1 MDARGYLRVLR
12 NWAWVL
18 IASVLLAGGAAYLV
32 SSALPK
38 TYESTAT
45 LIVGQ
50 SLQSTNPD
58 INQLLASQRLSQ
70 TYASLATTTSML
82 AQVVDTVG
90 LNEPADVLRKNV
102 AVTAATDST
111 LITITATDGD
121 AQRAATIA
129 NTLAGDLIAASPA
142 ISGRDASVQSFIDS
156 DLKATQQQIT
166 DSQAQLQRLLSL
178 PNPSTEEQ
186 NQIQTLQGQ
195 LVSLRQTYTTL
206 LASSSDSGANLLT
219 IVDPAIPADQP
230 AGPRVLLNTILAAF
244 VGLLLAIGI
253 AFLLDYLDD
262 TVKSGADVEALVG
275 VPTLGAI
282 IRMKGGGDR
291 SEIYHLAALLY
302 PRSPAAEAYRTLRT
316 NVEFAAVDA
325 PVRTILVT
333 SSIPGEGKTTTAANL
348 AVVFAQAGRRTL
360 LIDADLRKPGVHKM
374 FNLQNTEGLTS
385 LLRSDA
391 VDAVGIAQATEQ
403 ENLAV
408 ITTGPL
414 PPNPAELLGSQRM
427 KVILER
433 LAAAVDLV
441 IIDSPPL
448 RAVTDAA
455 ILASITDGTIFV
467 IDAGRTRRGAAV
479 SGRDALAKV
488 GARVLGVTLNR
499 LSEKASGD
507 YYYYDYHG
515 GYGSDGAPKDG
526 RDETARDRG
535 QGRGSVPPVVPA
547 GVKRE

>member
-18 IASVLLAGGAAYLV
+18 VASVLLAAGAAYLV

-38 TYESTAT
+38 AYQSSAT

-70 TYASLATTTSML
+70 TYASLATTTSVL
-82 AQVVDTVG
+82 AGVIDTVG
-90 LNEPADVLRKNV
+90 LNETADVLRKNV
-102 AVTAATDST
+102 AVTADTNTT
-111 LITITATDGD
+111 LITISVTDGD
-121 AQRAATIA
+121 PQRAATIA
-129 NTLAGDLIAASPA
+129 NALANELIAENSAVG
-142 ISGRDASVQSFIDS
+142 GRDPSVQSFIDS
-156 DLKATQQQIT
+156 DLKSTQQQIT
-166 DSQAQLQRLLSL
+166 DTEATLQNLLGLSS
-178 PNPSTEEQ
+178 PTTDEQ
-186 NQIQTLQGQ
+186 NQIQTLQGR
-195 LVSLRQTYTTL
+195 LANLRSTYATL
-206 LASSSDSGANLLT
+206 LGSSSNSGANLLT
-219 IVDPAIPADQP
+219 VVDPAIAALEPSS
-230 AGPRVLLNTILAAF
+230 PRIVLNAILAGF
-244 VGLLLAIGI
+244 VGLLIAIGI
-253 AFLLDYLDD
+253 AFFLEYLDD
-262 TVKSGADVEALVG
+262 TVKSGSDVEALVG

-316 NVEFAAVDA
+316 NVEFAAIDR
-325 PVRTILVT
+325 PVRTLLVT

-360 LIDADLRKPGVHKM
+360 LLDADLRKPGVHKV
-374 FNLQNTEGLTS
+374 FDLQNSQGLTS
-385 LLRSDA
+385 LLRSDE
-391 VDAVGIAQATEQ
+391 VDAMSVAQATEQ
-403 ENLAV
+403 DNLAV
-408 ITTGPL
+408 LTTGPL
-414 PPNPAELLGSQRM
+414 PPNPAELLRSPRM
-427 KVILER
+427 KVVLDR
-433 LAAAVDLV
+433 LAASVELV

-455 ILASITDGTIFV
+455 ILASITDGTLFV

-479 SGRDALAKV
+479 SGREALAKV

-507 YYYYDYHG
+507 YYYYDYQG
-515 GYGSDGAPKDG
+515 GYGTDGAPKDTRDNAG
-526 RDETARDRG
+526 RGRSK
-535 QGRGSVPPVVPA
+535 GRGSAPPVAPA
-547 GVKRE
+547 GAKRE

>member
-1 MDARGYLRVLR
+1 VLR
-12 NWAWVL
+12 TWAWVL

-38 TYESTAT
+38 TYASTAT
-45 LIVGQ
+45 LLVGQ

-58 INQLLASQRLSQ
+58 PNQLLVSQRLSQ
-70 TYASLATTTSML
+70 TYASLATTTSVL
-82 AQVVDTVG
+82 AGVVDTVG

-102 AVTAATDST
+102 VVTAATDST

-121 AQRAATIA
+121 PQRATTIA
-129 NTLAGDLIAASPA
+129 NTLANALIAASPA

-166 DSQAQLQRLLSL
+166 EIESSLQSLLARS
-178 PNPSTEEQ
+178 NPTTDQQ
-186 NQIQTLQGQ
+186 NQILTQQGQ
-195 LVSLRQTYTTL
+195 LVLLRQTYTTL
-206 LASSSDSGANLLT
+206 LGSSSNSGANLLT
-219 IVDPAIPADQP
+219 LVDPAIPATQP
-230 AGPRVLLNTILAAF
+230 SSPRVLLNTILAGF
-244 VGLLLAIGI
+244 VGLLIAIGI
-253 AFLLDYLDD
+253 AFFLEYLDD
-262 TVKSGADVEALVG
+262 TVKSGSDVEALVG
-275 VPTLGAI
+275 APTLGAI
-282 IRMKGGGDR
+282 IRMKGGKER

-302 PRSPAAEAYRTLRT
+302 PRSPAAEGYRTLRT
-316 NVEFAAVDA
+316 NVEFAAIGT
-325 PVRTILVT
+325 PVRTLLVT

-360 LIDADLRKPGVHKM
+360 LLDADLRKPGVHKM
-374 FNLQNTEGLTS
+374 FNLQNSQGLTS
-385 LLRSDA
+385 LLRSDD
-391 VDAVGIAQATEQ
+391 VDAVAVAQATEQ

-414 PPNPAELLGSQRM
+414 PPNPAELLRSPRM
-427 KVILER
+427 KVVLDR
-433 LAAAVDLV
+433 LTASVELV

-526 RDETARDRG
+526 RDETGRDRG